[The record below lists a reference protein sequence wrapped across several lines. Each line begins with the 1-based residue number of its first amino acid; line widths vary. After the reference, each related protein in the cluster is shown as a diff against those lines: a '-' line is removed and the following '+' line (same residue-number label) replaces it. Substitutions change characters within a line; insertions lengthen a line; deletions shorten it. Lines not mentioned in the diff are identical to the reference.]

1 MLSVNYISNFLS
13 PKQRRI
19 SNIYYNKI
27 NDFELNKDCIINDTN
42 KLDKYCYNLPESF
55 EILFNKSIKDFY
67 YDSKIYKNKSLI
79 FTFLNSLFSVGNEL
93 FNLNNE
99 MERENIIKEFI
110 KMIDNDLFHKD
121 LYTKYE
127 YNKDRCFNKAL
138 LQEVIKN
145 AFKFNCDENFNLLK
159 RYISDYLGINIYI
172 LHFENNILDISKSEY
187 YLTKYYNNITKYV
200 PNFIF
205 IIENKIYKPVLLFN
219 KENSII
225 SYSSNEELID
235 NIWKYFNIQII
246 DAVEMNEMIEVNEMN
261 QINKNVNNSANI
273 NHTSVNTNVNTIVNT
288 SVNNSNK
295 FTINDLK
302 NLKIDDLRVLCDE
315 NNIPLQKKSD
325 KTLKMINK
333 LKIELITELL
343 KI

>member
-13 PKQRRI
+13 QKQRRI

-55 EILFNKSIKDFY
+55 EILFNKSIKNFY

-79 FTFLNSLFSVGNEL
+79 FTFLNSLFSIGNEL
-93 FNLNNE
+93 FKLNNE
-99 MERENIIKEFI
+99 MEKETIIKDFI

-127 YNKDRCFNKAL
+127 YNKDRHFNKAL

-145 AFKFNCDENFNLLK
+145 AFKFSYDDNFNLLK
-159 RYISDYLGINIYI
+159 KYISDYLGINIYI
-172 LHFENNILDISKSEY
+172 LHLENNFLDITKSEY

-200 PNFIF
+200 SNFIF
-205 IIENKIYKPVLLFN
+205 IIENQIYKPVLLFN

-225 SYSSNEELID
+225 NYSSNEELIN
-235 NIWKYFNIQII
+235 NIWKYFNINIPEQV
-246 DAVEMNEMIEVNEMN
+246 VEEEDISEEINE
-261 QINKNVNNSANI
+261 KSK
-273 NHTSVNTNVNTIVNT
+273 SK
-288 SVNNSNK
+288 SK

-302 NLKIDDLRVLCDE
+302 NLKIDELRLLCDE
-315 NNIPLQKKSD
+315 NKIPIQKKSD